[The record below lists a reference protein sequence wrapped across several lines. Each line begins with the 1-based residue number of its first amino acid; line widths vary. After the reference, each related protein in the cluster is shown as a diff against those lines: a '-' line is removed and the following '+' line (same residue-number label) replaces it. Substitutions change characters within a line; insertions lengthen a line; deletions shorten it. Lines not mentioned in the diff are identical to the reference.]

1 MAAST
6 APPTWQTPVP
16 GGAALVSMTLQT
28 NTASALVWALDRA
41 QEHAGAM
48 AALAATGLDL
58 PEVDRFDGL
67 SDDVDDLVRGLPGPT
82 SVREALA
89 LGILAGSVA
98 HRPARAQ
105 RLQDPTSFLMNEDLV
120 VQAARGQSILRL
132 PWFEDGLFVGRQL
145 PDISEMPTSVRRMCV
160 ENYKRALAGERGR
173 FAFTSYGHA
182 YSVDAVPVR
191 DQDGRIDAVLAVATP
206 AHSYAAA
213 VAAHLRTAER
223 LDRSAELAEERA
235 ERYRLA
241 GRGDA
246 ELAELHAARTARRSA
261 EMARAREQ
269 RLRARI
275 STEPGDPPS
284 ITSRQAEVLSLASNG
299 LTSAEIAEQ
308 IGVSATTIKTHFDNI
323 YCRLGVSDRCAA
335 VATALRH
342 GLID

>member
-1 MAAST
+1 M
-6 APPTWQTPVP
+6 
-16 GGAALVSMTLQT
+16 MTLQT

-41 QEHAGAM
+41 HEHAGAG
-48 AALAATGLDL
+48 AALAAAGLDL
-58 PEVDRFDGL
+58 PLVDRFDGL
-67 SDDVDDLVRGLPGPT
+67 SDDFDELVRKLPGDT

-89 LGILAGSVA
+89 LGILAGRVA
-98 HRPARAQ
+98 DRPARA
-105 RLQDPTSFLMNEDLV
+105 RGLQDPTSFLMNEGLV

-132 PWFEDGLFVGRQL
+132 PWFEDGLFVGRHL
-145 PDISEMPTSVRRMCV
+145 PEISEMPTPVRRLCV
-160 ENYKRALAGERGR
+160 ENYTAALAGERGR

-182 YSVDAVPVR
+182 YSVDAVPAR
-191 DQDGRIDAVLAVATP
+191 GPNGRIDAVLAVATP

-241 GRGDA
+241 GRGDL
-246 ELAELHAARTARRSA
+246 ELAELHAAETARRGA
-261 EMARAREQ
+261 ERARASAQ
-269 RLRARI
+269 RLQARV
-275 STEPGDPPS
+275 SAEPGDPPS

-308 IGVSATTIKTHFDNI
+308 IGVSATTVKTHFDNI